1 MRSAS
6 KIILIV
12 GSIISI
18 VVALIFFILGGVFAA
33 AGAVPTEEIVAQIQQ
48 GTITTTLPGTVQE
61 QAEAFKVM
69 STGLG
74 VFFIVVAVFNVLN
87 TIFGFVANAKKTT
100 GLHVCNIVFGV
111 LSLTEVN
118 LVGGIFGLI
127 ANGQEKSNE

>member
-1 MRSAS
+1 MRTAS
-6 KIILIV
+6 RIILIV

-18 VVALIFFILGGVFAA
+18 VVALIFFIIGGVFAF
-33 AGAVPTEEIVAQIQQ
+33 AGSVPTEEIVAQLQA
-48 GTITTTLPGTVQE
+48 GTVTSTFPGTVQE
-61 QAEAFKVM
+61 QAEAIKAM

-74 VFFIVVAVFNVLN
+74 VFFIIAAVFNVLN

-111 LSLTEVN
+111 LSLTEVT

-127 ANGQEKSNE
+127 ANGQEKGNE